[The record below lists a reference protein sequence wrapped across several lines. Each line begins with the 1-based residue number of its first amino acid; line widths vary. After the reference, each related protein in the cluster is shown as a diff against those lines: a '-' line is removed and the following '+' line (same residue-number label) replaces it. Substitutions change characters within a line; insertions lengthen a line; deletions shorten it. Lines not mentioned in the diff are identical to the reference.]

1 VSTGWPDRRKAG
13 KFADLML
20 AGRWDEIRARAE
32 PVELKVADAGN
43 ACLMD
48 GAHRLF
54 AITIAGKPV
63 ELFVRF
69 CP

>member
-1 VSTGWPDRRKAG
+1 
-13 KFADLML
+13 ML